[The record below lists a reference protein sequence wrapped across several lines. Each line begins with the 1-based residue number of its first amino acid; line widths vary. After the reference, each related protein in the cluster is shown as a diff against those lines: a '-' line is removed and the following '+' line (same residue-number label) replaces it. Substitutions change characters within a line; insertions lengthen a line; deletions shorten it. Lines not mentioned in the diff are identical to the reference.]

1 MREQTEHQNKKL
13 REIKARTAA
22 IRKRYEE
29 QQRRSSGYGAIV
41 FSPQTYGQGFNFFV
55 KAFLIKEHRE

>member
-29 QQRRSSGYGAIV
+29 QQRRSSGYGAVV
-41 FSPQTYGQGFNFFV
+41 FSPQTYGQG
-55 KAFLIKEHRE
+55 